1 MAMPTKDGAHAYTD
15 EEKAEI
21 IAHVLVNVA
30 SGRFVSRVFREDD
43 IIANGVR
50 LPNQATFW
58 RWIFEDDNLPEDQ
71 SEKLCEKLVRAR
83 EFGVEALIDEA
94 VDIADISTHDTV
106 IREDADG
113 GTSERANTE
122 WITRSRLRVE
132 TRLKVAAMLKPK
144 KYGAKL
150 DLTSDGKRLGIAEQI
165 NLARQRVAAMREA
178 EEAEDQ

>member
-1 MAMPTKDGAHAYTD
+1 MPTKDGAHAYTD

-30 SGRFVSRVFREDD
+30 SGRFVSRIFREDD

-50 LPNQATFW
+50 MPNQATFW

-94 VDIADISTHDTV
+94 IDIADISTHDTV

-113 GTSERANTE
+113 GTSERANSE

-150 DLTSDGKRLGIAEQI
+150 DLTNSDGKLG
-165 NLARQRVAAMREA
+165 VAAKIEAAQLRLREGMKQIEQEGEA
-178 EEAEDQ
+178 E